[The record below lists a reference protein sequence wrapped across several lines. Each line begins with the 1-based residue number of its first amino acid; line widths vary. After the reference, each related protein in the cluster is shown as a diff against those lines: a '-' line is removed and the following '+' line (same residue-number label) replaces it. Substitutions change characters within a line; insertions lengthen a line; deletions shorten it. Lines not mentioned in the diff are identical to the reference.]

1 MYLTAIFAS
10 TFAITSTAA
19 SDCIDVKFGPPSGA
33 NSPLERFLSY
43 SIEFSSFADFA
54 GNASNPNAYSD
65 NLLSSIAH
73 YTGSKPLIRV
83 GGNTQDLSTFNA
95 SQTQAV
101 IQFFNSALPDHPAN
115 QTFGPAFFESYHTW
129 PGVQFS
135 HGFNLAE
142 NSTEARQALLDS
154 VPYACRALRGKFN
167 GWELGNEPDFFPGA
181 VRPVNYTPTAYV
193 VEWLE
198 WSRKIRRVMEKACPT
213 QANDKN
219 FKFLAPSL
227 AGFQGFSKFGTAPIF
242 AAGLNADS
250 DINYIAQ
257 HKYIEARGNPGITQ
271 QGTLMNH
278 TNNIVAVANL
288 AGISSSIDAVGATNP
303 SLVPKVPFIIG
314 ESNSL
319 ARQGIGGVSNSFGAA
334 LWGLDYGLQLIT
346 QGIAWQPIQT
356 RNTTI
361 GTKAPFYGNIALS
374 AFLGDLTNPRARP
387 QIVDLGL
394 LNDYEAAYASYV
406 RGKLAKLIVINMNA
420 YNATATNVG
429 FITNYTRP
437 VEKYRFQLP
446 RGVRSVGLQ
455 RLLANGSDAITGVT
469 FDGFS
474 FAQELGH
481 GRPVRLANIT
491 RGEILRVRKNGRVEV
506 SLLRS
511 SAVILNLD

>member
-10 TFAITSTAA
+10 TLAITFTAA

-33 NSPLERFLSY
+33 NSPLEHFLSY
-43 SIEFSSFADFA
+43 SIEFSSFVDFA

-73 YTGSKPLIRV
+73 YAGSKPLIRV
-83 GGNTQDLSTFNA
+83 GGNTQDLGTFNA

-101 IQFFNSALPDHPAN
+101 IQFFNPALPDYPAN

-129 PGVQFS
+129 PDVQFS
-135 HGFNLAE
+135 PGFNLAE

-167 GWELGNEPDFFPGA
+167 GWELGNEPDSFPGV
-181 VRPVNYTPTAYV
+181 VRRVNYTPTAYV

-198 WSRKIRRVMEKACPT
+198 WSRKIRRVMEKAYPT
-213 QANDKN
+213 QANDEN
-219 FKFLAPSL
+219 FKFVAPSL

-250 DINYIAQ
+250 DIKYIAQ
-257 HKYIEARGNPGITQ
+257 HKWISPPTRR
-271 QGTLMNH
+271 LCSFD
-278 TNNIVAVANL
+278 TNR
-288 AGISSSIDAVGATNP
+288 
-303 SLVPKVPFIIG
+303 SL
-314 ESNSL
+314 
-319 ARQGIGGVSNSFGAA
+319 
-334 LWGLDYGLQLIT
+334 
-346 QGIAWQPIQT
+346 AWQPIQT
-356 RNTTI
+356 RNTTLE
-361 GTKAPFYGNIALS
+361 TKAPFYGNIALS
-374 AFLGDLTNPRARP
+374 AFLGDLTKPRARP

-394 LNDYEAAYASYV
+394 PNYYEAAYASYV

-429 FITNYTRP
+429 FITNYTRL
-437 VEKYRFQLP
+437 VEKYSFQLP
-446 RGVRSVGLQ
+446 RGVKSVGLQ

-481 GRPVRLANIT
+481 GKPVKLANTT
-491 RGEILRVRKNGRVEV
+491 RGETVRVSRSGMVEV

-511 SAVILNLD
+511 SAVILSFD